1 MSSIKKILT
10 SGVAVLAVAAT
21 LLTGTAPAQAH
32 DNRNAA
38 LIGGLVVG
46 ALIGGALAS
55 ADQSYQ
61 GDEDHYD
68 YYPAPRR
75 YYSGYSTYRSHDDDD
90 YAPRYYR
97 DCDDNYQNAGDA
109 ENQ

>member
-10 SGVAVLAVAAT
+10 SGGAILAVAAT
-21 LLTGTAPAQAH
+21 LFTGTAPAQAH
-32 DNRNAA
+32 DGRNAA
-38 LIGGLVVG
+38 LIGGLAVG

-61 GDEDHYD
+61 GDDDGYD
-68 YYPAPRR
+68 DPAPRR
-75 YYSGYSTYRSHDDDD
+75 YYSGYSAYRSYDDNY

-97 DCDDNYQNAGDA
+97 GCDDDYQNAGWDVDD
-109 ENQ
+109 